1 VTEGPHKKRSIA
13 YRLFRERHGN
23 PIWDSVLRLTG
34 IVALL
39 AIPLTLLVPRAG
51 GLVGFGIVTVWVN
64 GPISPF
70 LPSTYEPMLMLVGR
84 VYPPL
89 MVAVVGTAGTLY
101 VEYLNYQ
108 LFKRV
113 LQISSLERMRKGQT
127 VTWVLKWFNKAPFL
141 TVWVSSW
148 SPIPYWPVRFISPL
162 AGFDVRRHL
171 FATFLGRFPRL
182 WFFAALG
189 LWWDASL
196 GVLALISMSSI
207 FLALGIYVYKRT
219 RGKRSSA
226 TQEELARVNVAE
238 GRTL

>member
-1 VTEGPHKKRSIA
+1 MYAIRS
-13 YRLFRERHGN
+13 Y
-23 PIWDSVLRLTG
+23 
-34 IVALL
+34 
-39 AIPLTLLVPRAG
+39 
-51 GLVGFGIVTVWVN
+51 
-64 GPISPF
+64 
-70 LPSTYEPMLMLVGR
+70 YE
-84 VYPPL
+84 
-89 MVAVVGTAGTLY
+89 
-101 VEYLNYQ
+101 

-113 LQISSLERMRKGQT
+113 LQISSLERMRTGQT

-207 FLALGIYVYKRT
+207 FLALGISYNFV
-219 RGKRSSA
+219 
-226 TQEELARVNVAE
+226 
-238 GRTL
+238 